1 MKELPG
7 LIDAIAALREPAV
20 LATLVRVKG
29 SSYRKPGAR
38 MLFNAEGLQKG
49 LISAGCL
56 ETDVLARAES
66 VLAGARP
73 KLALYDMGS
82 DLDLVWGTGMGC
94 EGRVEVLL
102 QRVEPGPAPACLKHC
117 AELLAARKPGVLA
130 TVFEVRGQGPA
141 QTGEQFFFSED
152 GESLLPEDPDLKNR
166 LIEAARAALLR
177 GAATAATV
185 ILAQGELEVLLEP
198 VLSPYA
204 LWICGAGEHGRPL
217 ARLAKSLGWFVGIVD
232 HRPALATPERF
243 PEADRIVVGHPPAVL
258 EGLPFDRRSAALV
271 ISHVYE
277 PDRRMLARLLE
288 MPLAYVGLQGNRRRC
303 AKLLTEI
310 AEASGPLSED
320 QQSRLYAPAGLDL
333 GAEGPEAIAL
343 SMLAEVQAVL
353 TGFPGGHLRDREG
366 RIRNVDPRSVSK

>member
-7 LIDAIAALREPAV
+7 IVDAIAALREPAV
-20 LATLVRVKG
+20 LATLVRAKG

-38 MLFNAEGLQKG
+38 MIFNAEGLQKG

-66 VLAGARP
+66 VLAGAVPR
-73 KLALYDMGS
+73 LALYDMGS
-82 DLDLVWGTGMGC
+82 ELDLVWGTGMGC
-94 EGRVEVLL
+94 EGKVEVLL
-102 QRVEPGPAPACLKHC
+102 ERVEPGPAPACLKHC
-117 AELLAARKPGVLA
+117 VELLAARKTGVLV
-130 TVFEVRGQGPA
+130 TVFDVRGQVPA
-141 QTGEQFFFSED
+141 RSGDRYLFSE
-152 GESLLPEDPDLKNR
+152 ESGGTLPANPELKR
-166 LIEAARAALLR
+166 LVIEAAQTALAR
-177 GAATAATV
+177 GMATPST
-185 ILAQGELEVLLEP
+185 LSLPQGELDLLLEP
-198 VLSPYA
+198 VLPPYA

-232 HRPALATPERF
+232 HRPALATRERF
-243 PEADRIVVGHPPAVL
+243 PDADRIVVGHPPAVL
-258 EGLPFDRRSAALV
+258 DGLLFDRRSAALV

-288 MPLAYVGLQGNRRRC
+288 TPLAYVGLQGNRRRC
-303 AKLLTEI
+303 AKLLGEI
-310 AEASGPLSED
+310 AEEAGPLNE
-320 QQSRLYAPAGLDL
+320 QQQARLYAPAGLDL

-366 RIRNVDPRSVSK
+366 RIRNMG